1 MLTTFIFRQAMRAL
15 WRNKLR
21 SFLTLLGIVMGV
33 ASFICVVGIGSAGSR
48 RVQEQLEKLG
58 DNMIWIEAGSRKS
71 NGVRA
76 GTRGIRT
83 LVLED
88 AHAIIEQIPL
98 VKLVSP
104 NVDGH
109 LQVVY
114 GSTNWGTQYRGVSP
128 EYQQIR
134 RWDLHSGAMFT
145 AEDVNSSALVCV
157 IGQTVVDNL
166 FGSEE
171 SVGKVIRVN
180 TLPCKVI
187 GTFEHKGISATGQ
200 DQDDFVLMP
209 YTTVQK
215 KITGTFWLDDIYCSA
230 VSQTAISETQRQ
242 IISLLRERHHLNA
255 GDDDDFN
262 IRSPEELIRA
272 QLATAEAFTFLL
284 AGTASLSL
292 LVGGIGI
299 MNIMLVSVTER
310 TREIGVRLAV
320 GATERAVRLQ
330 FLSEAVVISVLG
342 GILGVAMGFVGAIL
356 LQNALHWE
364 IQITQTVAL
373 TGCLFSVFMGV
384 FFGYYPAN
392 RAAQLNPIEA
402 LRYE

>member
-1 MLTTFIFRQAMRAL
+1 MRAL

-33 ASFICVVGIGSAGSR
+33 ASFICVVGIGSAGSS
-48 RVQEQLEKLG
+48 RVQDQLDKLG
-58 DNMIWIEAGSRKS
+58 NNMIWVEAGSRKS

-83 LVLED
+83 LVIED
-88 AHAIIEQIPL
+88 ARAITEQVPL

-114 GSTNWGTQYRGVSP
+114 GNTNWGTQYRGETP
-128 EYQQIR
+128 EYLQIR
-134 RWDLHSGAMFT
+134 RWELHSGAMFT
-145 AEDVNSSALVCV
+145 AEDVNNAALVCV
-157 IGQTVVDNL
+157 LGETVVESLFGGEEPIGQT
-166 FGSEE
+166 
-171 SVGKVIRVN
+171 IRVN
-180 TLPCKVI
+180 SLPCKVI
-187 GTFEHKGISATGQ
+187 GTLERKGISATGQ

-215 KITGTFWLDDIYCSA
+215 KVTGTFWLDDVYCSA
-230 VSQTAISETQRQ
+230 ISQAAIVPAQRQ
-242 IISLLRERHHLNA
+242 ITNLLRERHHLSP

-320 GATERAVRLQ
+320 GATEHAVRLQ

-342 GILGVAMGFVGAIL
+342 GILGVLAGLAGAVG
-356 LQNALHWE
+356 LQNTLHWE
-364 IQITQTVAL
+364 IQITQAVAL
-373 TGCLFSVFMGV
+373 TGCLFSVAMGI

-392 RAAQLNPIEA
+392 KAAQLNPIEA

>member
-1 MLTTFIFRQAMRAL
+1 MLTSFIVRQALRAL

-21 SFLTLLGIVMGV
+21 SFLTLLGIIMGV
-33 ASFICVVGIGSAGSR
+33 ASFICVVGIGTAGSS
-48 RVQEQLEKLG
+48 RVQDQLDKLG
-58 DNMIWIEAGSRKS
+58 NNMIWIEAGSRNR

-83 LVLED
+83 LVMED
-88 AHAIIEQIPL
+88 ARAISEQVPL

-114 GSTNWGTQYRGVSP
+114 GNTNWGTQYRGVTP

-145 AEDVNSSALVCV
+145 AEDVNNAALVCV
-157 IGQTVVDNL
+157 LGQTVVENL
-166 FGSEE
+166 FGNEE
-171 SVGKVIRVN
+171 AMGEVIRVN

-187 GTFEHKGISATGQ
+187 GTMERKGISAMGG

-215 KITGTFWLDDIYCSA
+215 KITGTFWLDDVYCSA
-230 VSQTAISETQRQ
+230 ITQTAILPAQRQ
-242 IISLLRERHHLNA
+242 ITNLLRDRHHLSQ

-272 QLATAEAFTFLL
+272 QLATADTFTFLL

-320 GATERAVRLQ
+320 GATEHAVRLQ
-330 FLSEAVVISVLG
+330 FLSEAVVISVSG
-342 GILGVAMGFVGAIL
+342 GILGVLTGIAGAIA
-356 LQNALHWE
+356 LQNTLHWE
-364 IQITQTVAL
+364 IKITEAVAL
-373 TGCLFSVFMGV
+373 TGCLFSVAMGI

-392 RAAQLNPIEA
+392 KAAQLNPIEA

>member
-21 SFLTLLGIVMGV
+21 SFLTLLGIIMGV
-33 ASFICVVGIGSAGSR
+33 ASFICVVGIGSAGSG

-58 DNMIWIEAGSRKS
+58 DNMIWVEAGSRKS

-114 GSTNWGTQYRGVSP
+114 GNTNWGTQFRGVSP

-145 AEDVNSSALVCV
+145 AEDVNSSALVCD

-171 SVGKVIRVN
+171 PIGKVIRVN

-187 GTFEHKGISATGQ
+187 GTFERKGISATGQ

-230 VSQTAISETQRQ
+230 VSQTAISEAQRQ
-242 IISLLRERHHLNA
+242 ITNLLRERHHLNA

-342 GILGVAMGFVGAIL
+342 GILGVATGFAGAML
-356 LQNALHWE
+356 LQNVLHWE

-373 TGCLFSVFMGV
+373 TGCVFSVFMGV

>member
-1 MLTTFIFRQAMRAL
+1 MLISFIFRQALRAL

-21 SFLTLLGIVMGV
+21 SFLTLLGIIMGV
-33 ASFICVVGIGSAGSR
+33 ASFICVVGIGSAGSS
-48 RVQEQLEKLG
+48 RVQDQLDKLG

-76 GTRGIRT
+76 GSRGIRT

-88 AHAIIEQIPL
+88 VHAITEQVPL

-109 LQVVY
+109 IQVVY
-114 GSTNWGTQYRGVSP
+114 GNTNWGTQYRGVTP

-134 RWDLHSGAMFT
+134 RWDLHRGDMFT

-157 IGQTVVDNL
+157 IGQTVIDNL
-166 FGSEE
+166 FGNEDPI
-171 SVGKVIRVN
+171 GKTIRVN

-187 GTFEHKGISATGQ
+187 GAMERKGISATGQ

-215 KITGTFWLDDIYCSA
+215 KITGTFWLDDVYCSA
-230 VSQTAISETQRQ
+230 ISQTAIPEAQRQ
-242 IISLLRERHHLNA
+242 ITSLLRESHHLSP

-272 QLATAEAFTFLL
+272 QLATAQAFTFLL

-320 GATERAVRLQ
+320 GATEHAVRLQ
-330 FLSEAVVISVLG
+330 FLSEAVVISVMG
-342 GILGVAMGFVGAIL
+342 GILGVLTGLLGAAA
-356 LQNALHWE
+356 LQNTLHWE

-373 TGCLFSVFMGV
+373 IGCLFSVAMGV

-392 RAAQLNPIEA
+392 KAAQLNPIEA

>member
-1 MLTTFIFRQAMRAL
+1 MLISFIFRQALRAL

-21 SFLTLLGIVMGV
+21 SFLTLLGIIMGV
-33 ASFICVVGIGSAGSR
+33 ASFICVVGIGSAGSN
-48 RVQEQLEKLG
+48 RVQDQLDKLG

-83 LVLED
+83 GVRAGTRGIRTLVMED
-88 AHAIIEQIPL
+88 VHAITEQVPL

-109 LQVVY
+109 IQAVY
-114 GSTNWGTQYRGVSP
+114 GNTNWGTQYRPLVKLVSPNVDGHIQAVYGNTNWGTQYRGVTP

-134 RWDLHSGAMFT
+134 RWDLHAGTMFT

-157 IGQTVVDNL
+157 IGQTVIDNL
-166 FGSEE
+166 FGSEDPI
-171 SVGKVIRVN
+171 GKTIRVS
-180 TLPCKVI
+180 TLPCKVV
-187 GTFEHKGISATGQ
+187 GTMERKGISATGQ

-215 KITGTFWLDDIYCSA
+215 KITGTFWLDDVYCSA
-230 VSQTAISETQRQ
+230 ISQTAISEAQHQ
-242 IISLLRERHHLNA
+242 ITSLLRERHHLSP

-272 QLATAEAFTFLL
+272 QLATAQAFTFLL

-320 GATERAVRLQ
+320 GATEHAVRLQ

-342 GILGVAMGFVGAIL
+342 EF
-356 LQNALHWE
+356 W
-364 IQITQTVAL
+364 
-373 TGCLFSVFMGV
+373 GC
-384 FFGYYPAN
+384 
-392 RAAQLNPIEA
+392 
-402 LRYE
+402 

>member
-1 MLTTFIFRQAMRAL
+1 MLFTFIFRQALRAL

-21 SFLTLLGIVMGV
+21 SFLTLLGIIMGV
-33 ASFICVVGIGSAGSR
+33 ASFICVVGIGTAGSS
-48 RVQEQLEKLG
+48 RVQQQLEKLG

-88 AHAIIEQIPL
+88 ARAIPEQIPL

-114 GSTNWGTQYRGVSP
+114 GNTNWGTQFRGVSP

-145 AEDVNSSALVCV
+145 AEDVNSSALVCA
-157 IGQTVVDNL
+157 IGQTVVENL
-166 FGSEE
+166 FGGEDPL
-171 SVGKVIRVN
+171 GKVIRVN

-187 GTFEHKGISATGQ
+187 GTFERKGISATGQ

-215 KITGTFWLDDIYCSA
+215 KITGTFWLDDVYCSA
-230 VSQTAISETQRQ
+230 VSQTAISEAQRQ
-242 IISLLRERHHLNA
+242 ITNLLRERHHLTA

-342 GILGVAMGFVGAIL
+342 GIMGVAMGFGGAIL
-356 LQNALHWE
+356 LESALHWE